1 MSTTARR
8 RLTAGAA
15 TAVSAVLLL
24 TACAPADSAPD
35 GSTSSGGAV
44 DGPPLSVAA
53 VSAPNSLDPAQLTDG
68 QQAFVWASIYDTL
81 LTRDNTTGEL
91 QPGAAE
97 SWEYNDDGTE
107 LTLTLHPDMVFSNGN
122 PVNAE
127 AVAGTM
133 RRTMES
139 PGIVQP
145 KYALVTDVV
154 TEGDLTVK
162 VLFSEFDPQFA
173 YNLALGAGVIADPS
187 TFDNADLATNPIG
200 SGPFTLDTDST
211 VPGTSYVLERRDD
224 YWNVEDVP
232 FPEMTVTVL
241 QDPTASFN
249 ALQAGEVNA
258 ASVRPQFA
266 GQLDSS
272 SYVITD
278 VEGSSLLFLDIL
290 DRGGEKW
297 PALGDARVRQAI
309 NHAIDREAIV
319 TGIYGG
325 AAKPAEQVFSNVG
338 EVYDPELDGQ
348 YDYDPELGKEL
359 VEEAG
364 FAGETFEIPSTY
376 LTTTIEPTLSQSFAD
391 IGLNLEWVAVP
402 PQQAQ
407 TALTSGDFG
416 LAFQAVGP
424 NSDPADAFYHFA
436 ESGFGNPRG
445 YTDETIDGFFDVI
458 NTTVNLDDALPAY
471 RELNAYAIEQA
482 YVAPV
487 AWAATKWA
495 TADGIE
501 VEAYGGSPQTY
512 RIFSFNG

>member
-1 MSTTARR
+1 MSTTVRR
-8 RLTAGAA
+8 RLTVGIA

-24 TACAPADSAPD
+24 TACAPADPAPD
-35 GSTSSGGAV
+35 ASSSSEGAV
-44 DGPPLSVAA
+44 DGPPLSVAS

-68 QQAFVWASIYDTL
+68 QQAFVWGSIYDTL
-81 LTRDNTTGEL
+81 LTRDNETAEL
-91 QPGAAE
+91 LPGAAE
-97 SWEYNDDGTE
+97 SWEYNENGTE
-107 LTLTLHPDMVFSNGN
+107 LTLTLHSDMTFSNGN

-133 RRTMES
+133 RRTMET

-145 KYALVTDVV
+145 KYGLVTEVV
-154 TEGDLTVK
+154 AEDELTVK
-162 VLFSEFDPQFA
+162 VIFSEYDPQFT

-187 TFDNADLATNPIG
+187 TFDSPDLATNPVG
-200 SGPFTLDTDST
+200 SGPFTLDPAST

-232 FPEMTVTVL
+232 FPKMTVRVL

-266 GQLDSS
+266 GQLDASR
-272 SYVITD
+272 YAITD
-278 VEGSSLLFLDIL
+278 IEGSSLLFLDIL

-297 PALGDARVRQAI
+297 PALGDVRVRQAI
-309 NHAIDREAIV
+309 NHAIDREGIV

-325 AAKPAEQVFSNVG
+325 AAQPAEQVFSSIG
-338 EVYDPELDGQ
+338 QIFDPELNGQ
-348 YDYDPELGKEL
+348 YPYDPELGKEL

-364 FAGETFEIPSTY
+364 FAGETFQIPSTY
-376 LTTTIEPTLSQSFAD
+376 LTTTIEPTLSQAFAD
-391 IGLNLEWVAVP
+391 IGLGLEWVPVP

-416 LAFQAVGP
+416 LAFQVVGT
-424 NSDPADAFYHFA
+424 NSDPADAFYHYA
-436 ESGFGNPRG
+436 ENGFGNPRG
-445 YTDETIDGFFDVI
+445 YTNETIDGFFDVI
-458 NTTVNLDDALPAY
+458 NTTVDLEAALPAY
-471 RELNAYAIEQA
+471 RDLNAYAIEQA

-487 AWAATKWA
+487 AWSATKWA
-495 TADGIE
+495 TADGIGI
-501 VEAYGGSPQTY
+501 EAYGGSPQTY